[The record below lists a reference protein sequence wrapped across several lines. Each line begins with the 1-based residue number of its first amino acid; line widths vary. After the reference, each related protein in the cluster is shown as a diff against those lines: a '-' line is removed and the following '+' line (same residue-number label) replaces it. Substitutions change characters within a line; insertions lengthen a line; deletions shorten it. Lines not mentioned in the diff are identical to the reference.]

1 MCLMC
6 KIQILILIEVINK
19 GIEKWEGSL
28 GSSGFEKPHFRKIS
42 PQKSTSMILTIYI
55 IPLLDTHLLYS
66 LLLKEFIKLLSNVKI
81 SERLLFWQ
89 PFAPW
94 KKNFV
99 EVCEKCT
106 GQWEVGAAGNKE
118 SLRVKTYKWICRGKS
133 QFWQDSSLR
142 LSDYSS
148 TLSHTTLVVS

>member
-55 IPLLDTHLLYS
+55 ISLLDTHLLYS

-81 SERLLFWQ
+81 SERRLFWQ
-89 PFAPW
+89 PVAP
-94 KKNFV
+94 
-99 EVCEKCT
+99 
-106 GQWEVGAAGNKE
+106 
-118 SLRVKTYKWICRGKS
+118 
-133 QFWQDSSLR
+133 
-142 LSDYSS
+142 
-148 TLSHTTLVVS
+148 